1 MAFSTDFRNIINT
14 AEANATGFVNAAR
27 TSLNEAQSSI
37 RSIGYAPPQWTDVQS
52 TNAPNVDELPQ
63 TPKLSPITLGLPPE
77 PDKPP
82 DPRQAK
88 PILDGLSMPVS
99 NLVAPRL
106 QTPNKPSGIG
116 AAPLA
121 PPINTSFAFPEPPA
135 QLSNGLP
142 TAPTFAA
149 RTEPTA
155 PQIILPSFEAERPL
169 HTADAP
175 TDAAGQMQAS
185 YISTLLSSRANA
197 DAYVDA
203 WIDRENPAH
212 RAQLARLEAELERY
226 LRGGTGIKEE
236 VQDAIINRAREK
248 QSRDA
253 EATRLAAYSEAA
265 SRGFTL
271 PSGALMSAVARARQE
286 ASNNVSKAITDL
298 AVAQMEMEQRNLQFA
313 VTTSANLRQ
322 TMVSASLN
330 YMGQIVSLNSQAM
343 DYAKSVF
350 ANVVELYNASVRVF
364 SARVDAYRTYAAVH
378 EAQIKAAMA
387 KLEVYQAEIEALKAL
402 TDVDQT
408 RASIYKIQVDAITSV
423 IALYRAQ
430 IEAVQGRASLE
441 KLKLEIFQTQTQAY
455 GTQVQAKNAEWS
467 AYNAELAGE
476 ESKIRM
482 YSAQLAGFN
491 AELDAYRAKIAA
503 KTAESDAVIRE
514 NAAQTDRY
522 QAMVQTY
529 TARVNAESARA
540 QAENDNN
547 RQIITAF
554 NAEMAGFELKT
565 RVDLARYSTEA
576 EVNIKNATGNL
587 QGQVESS
594 KGNLEY
600 GKTLSDLS
608 VQIGKIYS
616 DLGSAAM
623 SGINTLVAGNEDA

>member
-14 AEANATGFVNAAR
+14 AEVNARGFVDLAKTQL
-27 TSLNEAQSSI
+27 TSSQESI
-37 RSIGYAPPQWTDVQS
+37 RSIGYAPPQWTDVES
-52 TNAPNVDELPQ
+52 TDAPNVDALPQ
-63 TPKLSPITLGLPPE
+63 TPKLSPITLNLPPE
-77 PDKPP
+77 PDQPP
-82 DPRQAK
+82 DPRQAT
-88 PILDGLSMPVS
+88 PILDGQSMPVS
-99 NLVAPRL
+99 KLAAPTL

-142 TAPTFAA
+142 QAPTFAT

-197 DAYVDA
+197 DAYVSA

-482 YSAQLAGFN
+482 YNAQLAGFN

-608 VQIGKIYS
+608 LQIGKIYS
-616 DLGSAAM
+616 ALGSAAM